1 MAVDKRC
8 VKEIGILKLQVED
21 SFSCGFLE
29 ILNVNA
35 GR

>member
-1 MAVDKRC
+1 MAVNKCR

-21 SFSCGFLE
+21 SFYCGFLE
-29 ILNVNA
+29 IFNVNA